1 MVVVVVVVIVVVVIV
16 VAVVVVSIS
25 IVSRPGCF
33 RFFLSLLLH
42 LHNVIIISRRSLST

>member
-1 MVVVVVVVIVVVVIV
+1 MDRPINARITPVAVVVVT

-33 RFFLSLLLH
+33 RFPELGYY
-42 LHNVIIISRRSLST
+42 IYIMRY

>member
-1 MVVVVVVVIVVVVIV
+1 MDRPINARITPVAVVVVVT

-33 RFFLSLLLH
+33 RFPELGYY
-42 LHNVIIISRRSLST
+42 IYIMRY